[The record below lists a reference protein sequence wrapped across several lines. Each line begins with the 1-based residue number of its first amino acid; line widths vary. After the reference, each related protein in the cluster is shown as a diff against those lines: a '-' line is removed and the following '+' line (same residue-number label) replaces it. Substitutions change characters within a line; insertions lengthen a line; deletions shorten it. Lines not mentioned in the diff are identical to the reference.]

1 MLTFVELMLVSA
13 NKAVYFHSIRN
24 IIVTKC
30 AKMNTAFCTDLKFV
44 QCKYP
49 TVESIDIYRVIVEC
63 RRLLSCHGEV

>member
-1 MLTFVELMLVSA
+1 MKTRVTYVLTFVELLLLVSA

-30 AKMNTAFCTDLKFV
+30 AKMNTPFCTDLNFV

-49 TVESIDIYRVIVEC
+49 RVQSIDM
-63 RRLLSCHGEV
+63 